1 MYLRISFVA
10 ILFTAMHSLS
20 SMAFNDGLHM
30 EEKYPPAPVGDE
42 VRAFL
47 IELESELVREAVE
60 FEALRKHTNKQEWFN
75 GGKWQVDADFDHK
88 AHWEWVKQQIYGET
102 ERE

>member
-1 MYLRISFVA
+1 MRISFVA

-20 SMAFNDGLHM
+20 SIAFNEGFHM
-30 EEKYPPAPVGDE
+30 EPKYPPPQVNEAE
-42 VRAFL
+42 AFNT
-47 IELESELVREAVE
+47 ELNFELMRWYEEYEKHRRYVNQQTWFKDGKSQVEAG
-60 FEALRKHTNKQEWFN
+60 L
-75 GGKWQVDADFDHK
+75 DHK